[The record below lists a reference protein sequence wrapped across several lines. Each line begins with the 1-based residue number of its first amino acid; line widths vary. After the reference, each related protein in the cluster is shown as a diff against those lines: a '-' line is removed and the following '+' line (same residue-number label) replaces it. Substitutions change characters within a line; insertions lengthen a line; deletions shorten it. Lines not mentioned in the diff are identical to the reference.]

1 MSDAGT
7 QSYLNERS
15 QDPLFKSIDQGEEEQ
30 TKLMSTLDSIRK
42 TLLKTKQRPRNR
54 KTQISLTC
62 SNNELQQTRNSARR
76 STESS
81 PSKERIPGSP
91 NENKYKVFYSQAQ
104 SNVETPRTG

>member
-15 QDPLFKSIDQGEEEQ
+15 QDPLFKSIDQGDEEQ

-62 SNNELQQTRNSARR
+62 SNNELQTRNSPKR
-76 STESS
+76 STESY
-81 PSKERIPGSP
+81 PS
-91 NENKYKVFYSQAQ
+91 
-104 SNVETPRTG
+104 